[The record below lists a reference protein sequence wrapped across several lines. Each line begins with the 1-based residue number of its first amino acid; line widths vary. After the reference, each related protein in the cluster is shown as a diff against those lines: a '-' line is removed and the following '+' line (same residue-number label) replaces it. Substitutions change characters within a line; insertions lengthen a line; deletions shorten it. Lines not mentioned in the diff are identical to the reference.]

1 MSIESSDLSVWQA
14 ARRRLGA
21 ETVRHRHFVATAN
34 RLREAMACHRLAL
47 LIGPPGVGKS
57 LLVDCLVAEANGA
70 VRDRPSQYRAVVATA
85 PAPHR
90 RAFSWKD
97 FWIALLTALDDPL
110 PHHKVDRIATVEALA
125 RAPAARLRRMTEG
138 QLLHRVSSAARDR
151 GLEALFIDEAV
162 ELVKAEQGRM
172 LRDQLD
178 VLRNLADL
186 AGFQLVLV
194 STPRILPSL
203 QLSGE
208 LLRRTAEVYFPRY
221 LAEGPAAASEYRD
234 FCRVFATFIRSLPEG
249 ARYHPDPEQLRL
261 LHAGSLGCVGHL
273 ADWLKRVLRRAESE
287 GTDCLEWSHFEGT
300 VLVDAKLA
308 KLEEESRRGEE
319 RIAEASVRTFGL
331 GPALRHPDSSSATAP
346 DSSSSSERS
355 TSGGRS
361 RTGRVG
367 LPKPKRRRVA

>member
-1 MSIESSDLSVWQA
+1 MSIDPSDRSVWQA

-21 ETVRHRHFVATAN
+21 EIVRHRHFVGTAH
-34 RLREAMACHRLAL
+34 RLREAIACHRLAL
-47 LIGPPGVGKS
+47 LIGASGVGKS
-57 LLVDCLVAEANGA
+57 LLVHCHAAEANEA
-70 VRDRPSQYRAVVATA
+70 VRDRPSELRAVVATA

-97 FWIALLTALDDPL
+97 FWIALLIGLDDPL
-110 PHHKVDRIATVEALA
+110 PHHKVDRIATAHALA
-125 RAPAARLRRMTEG
+125 RAPATRLRRMTEG
-138 QLLHRVSSAARDR
+138 ELQHRVSSAARDR
-151 GLEALFIDEAV
+151 GLELLFIDEAV
-162 ELVKAEQGRM
+162 ELVKAEHGRM

-186 AGFQLVLV
+186 AGFRLVLV
-194 STPRILPSL
+194 STPRIVPSL

-208 LLRRTAEVYFPRY
+208 LLRRTAEVHFPRY
-221 LAEGPAAASEYRD
+221 LAAGPCAASEYKD

-249 ARYHPDPEQLRL
+249 VRYRPDPEQLRL

-273 ADWLKRVLRRAESE
+273 VDWLNRVLERAETE
-287 GTDCLEWSHFEGT
+287 GADRLAWSHFEGT

-308 KLEEESRRGEE
+308 RLEEESRRGEE

-331 GPALRHPDSSSATAP
+331 GRAPRTPDPSSGAAP
-346 DSSSSSERS
+346 GSSSSPQRA
-355 TSGGRS
+355 GRS
-361 RTGRVG
+361 RAARIG